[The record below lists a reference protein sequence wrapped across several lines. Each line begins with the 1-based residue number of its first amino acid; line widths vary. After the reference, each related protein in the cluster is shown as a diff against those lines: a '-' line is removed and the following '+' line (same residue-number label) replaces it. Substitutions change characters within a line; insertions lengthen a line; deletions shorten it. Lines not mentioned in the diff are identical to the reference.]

1 MLFKTFANR
10 FFLTTVLFSS
20 AVFSAPNLM
29 LFPVRVVFDKNKRA
43 HQIDLTNTG
52 DEPGTYRITLENK
65 RMTEEGKFIP
75 ADKLLPGE
83 LPADKII
90 QFSPRQVVLAPG
102 AGQTIR
108 LVLRKPGDL
117 AIGEYRSHLVFS
129 RIPDLASGTA
139 AKNQLKKNEVGITL
153 TAMIGASIPVI
164 VENGATTVTTHL
176 THLKFTKAT
185 EKESARVNFQ
195 IDREGNR
202 SAYGDL
208 TVFWLPKGG
217 TEKEL
222 AASKGI
228 SIYSP
233 YPSRNAVISL
243 QNENKISLV
252 NGKLIIRYNET
263 RDAGGQLLAEA
274 SVEVP

>member
-1 MLFKTFANR
+1 MILSKGRFAV
-10 FFLTTVLFSS
+10 FLTTTFISMT
-20 AVFSAPNLM
+20 AICAPNLM

-75 ADKLLPGE
+75 ADKLIAGE

-108 LVLRKPGDL
+108 LVLRKPADL
-117 AIGEYRSHLVFS
+117 AVGEYRSHLVFS
-129 RIPDLASGTA
+129 RIPDITSTSP
-139 AKNQLKKNEVGITL
+139 AKNALKKNEVGITL

-164 VENGATTVTTHL
+164 VENGATTATAHL
-176 THLKFTKAT
+176 THLKLIKAT
-185 EKESARVNFQ
+185 AKETARVDFH
-195 IDREGNR
+195 IEREGNR
-202 SAYGDL
+202 SLYGDL
-208 TVFWLPKGG
+208 TVYWVAKGG
-217 TEKEL
+217 TEKEV

-233 YPSRNAVISL
+233 YPSRNASISL
-243 QNENKISLV
+243 QNENKLSLT
-252 NGKLIIRYNET
+252 NGKLIVRYNET

-274 SVEVP
+274 SVEIP